1 MAYGEDIVIVI
12 EQNELVTLLVGVSAL
27 ILVVSNRRGL
37 EGLPKAGICVLSF
50 LLLVLGLA
58 FTVLEGLFWGGA
70 FNILEH
76 ICYAGSSLLLAI
88 WVWLVF
94 VRGEPWPKT

>member
-1 MAYGEDIVIVI
+1 MI
-12 EQNELVTLLVGVSAL
+12 EQNELVTLLVGISVL

-37 EGLPKAGICVLSF
+37 EGLPNARVCILSF
-50 LLLVLGLA
+50 LALVLGLA
-58 FTVLEGLFWGGA
+58 FTVLEGLFWGA
-70 FNILEH
+70 TFNILEH
-76 ICYAGSSLLLAI
+76 ACYGASSLLLAA